1 MERSCVPCCQSIFPH
16 KRGPSASW
24 GPPRL
29 SGRYPVSSTQPPGT
43 IPAVFWPQN
52 RAEQL
57 VLSSVT
63 SLPTIITWCCGE
75 ITKREG
81 FCLVLNGIK
90 HLQPSSITKD
100 AKKRKEKKKVPL
112 LQLFLLNL
120 ERFLD
125 QSSKSCKFMEGAL
138 AMLSEE

>member
-1 MERSCVPCCQSIFPH
+1 MERNCVPCCQPIFPH

-52 RAEQL
+52 CAEQL

-90 HLQPSSITKD
+90 YLQPSSITKD
-100 AKKRKEKKKVPL
+100 AKKRKEKKNPTSSVVFAEFGKVPG
-112 LQLFLLNL
+112 
-120 ERFLD
+120 
-125 QSSKSCKFMEGAL
+125 SKLKKLKFMEGAL